1 MKAIQETTMIATP
14 TIKTFT
20 GQEIKYPLII
30 RDNIAERRTK
40 RHMWHLRIVHMI
52 RMSLTRPAMN
62 CVAWLKNVKRQAFA
76 QYLEQLSTFA
86 DMHYFLWKVTGR
98 IKRLFVHIRLV
109 RDEFD
114 NWTRRDNE
122 KSELFSRHLPRTF
135 QQHDITYNINPTQY
149 IKPINGC
156 DLLLLT

>member
-1 MKAIQETTMIATP
+1 
-14 TIKTFT
+14 
-20 GQEIKYPLII
+20 
-30 RDNIAERRTK
+30 
-40 RHMWHLRIVHMI
+40 
-52 RMSLTRPAMN
+52 
-62 CVAWLKNVKRQAFA
+62 
-76 QYLEQLSTFA
+76 
-86 DMHYFLWKVTGR
+86 MHYFLWKVTGR